1 MKFITA
7 VSIKERFNY
16 CNCRQPHDHMIP
28 SALTDGNDP
37 SVFGCDD
44 IKARKS
50 LSSALY
56 VTFLQSNTHNVEG
69 FLFQHLEA
77 VL

>member
-1 MKFITA
+1 
-7 VSIKERFNY
+7 
-16 CNCRQPHDHMIP
+16 MIS

-37 SVFGCDD
+37 PVLECAD

-56 VTFLQSNTHNVEG
+56 VTFLHLQSNTYNVEV